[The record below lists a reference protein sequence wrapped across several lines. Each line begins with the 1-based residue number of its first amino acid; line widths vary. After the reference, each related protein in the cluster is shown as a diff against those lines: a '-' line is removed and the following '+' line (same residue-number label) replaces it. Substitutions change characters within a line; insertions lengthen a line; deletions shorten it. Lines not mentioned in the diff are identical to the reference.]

1 MGKLAVYKYL
11 SFMVL
16 VVTILTTV
24 FIIMGLFGGHS
35 NPATGT
41 ALAPTVYILPLLI
54 VFDFILLLFWLLRR
68 RWHWAAIPGVT
79 LLCCIPYIGT
89 LYQLGWFNS
98 NSDSKSGIN
107 VATYNVAM
115 FGREINGFKAE
126 DILSVMKSHQ
136 VDVLCMQEYME
147 RSGDK
152 INSDNYLNYF
162 TAKAT
167 GRSDMMVF
175 SRYPII
181 DSLTIDF
188 SKIGKTNNSAMWAD
202 IDINGKTI
210 RVFNVHLETTGINRT
225 LSHTARQQQNNGV
238 AVEKSTLLRTIY
250 GRYTQGMVIRAQQAE
265 VVAAEIKKSPHPVI
279 VCGDFNDVPYSYVYR
294 TMKGDLVDGFKECG
308 KGFMYTFREGLKRVR
323 IDYIF
328 HSEGLEGV
336 NYYKHEATYSD
347 HFPVFMRIAM

>member
-41 ALAPTVYILPLLI
+41 ALALTVYVLPLLI

-98 NSDSKSGIN
+98 SNDSKSGIN

-147 RSGDK
+147 NSGDK
-152 INSDNYLNYF
+152 VNSNNYLNYF

-167 GRSDMMVF
+167 GHSDMMIF

-181 DSLTIDF
+181 DSLTIEF
-188 SKIGKTNNSAMWAD
+188 NKIGKTNNSAMWAD
-202 IDINGKTI
+202 IDVNGKVI

-225 LSHTARQQQNNGV
+225 LSHTARQQQDNGV
-238 AVEKSTLLRTIY
+238 VVEKSALLRTIY
-250 GRYTQGMVIRAQQAE
+250 GRYTQGMVVRAQQAE
-265 VVAAEIKKSPHPVI
+265 LVAAEIKKSPHPVV

-308 KGFMYTFREGLKRVR
+308 KGFMYTFREGIKRVR

-328 HSEGLEGV
+328 HSEDLEGM
-336 NYYKHEATYSD
+336 NYYKHNATYSD
-347 HFPVFMRIAM
+347 HLPVFMRVTM

>member
-41 ALAPTVYILPLLI
+41 ALALTVYILPLLI

-167 GRSDMMVF
+167 GRGDMMVF

-202 IDINGKTI
+202 IDVNGKMI